1 MSSIKWVHCYDL
13 FVNNDKH
20 FKVFI
25 SEDDIGQF
33 HAGCLW
39 YERKGQRLLTA
50 PGKPSGFLHFRLET
64 KVDLSEKAALA
75 HLLDS
80 HQKNNLHVT
89 PPFLANKPLPLKY
102 HP

>member
-1 MSSIKWVHCYDL
+1 MSSIRWVHGYDL

-39 YERKGQRLLTA
+39 YERRGERLLKA
-50 PGKPSGFLHFRLET
+50 PGQQGGFLDFGLET
-64 KVDLSEKAALA
+64 RVDLSEKAALA
-75 HLLDS
+75 HLL
-80 HQKNNLHVT
+80 QWVT
-89 PPFLANKPLPLKY
+89 EKFGSDYRLAPEE
-102 HP
+102 